1 MVLRDWYVYREN
13 RKRQE
18 EADARELTP
27 YQDYLDEAIERAL
40 AQERALL
47 ARRRARRRRAQIS
60 LLEALVKLPLKSL
73 ETLESRFW
81 KAQYPKT
88 LVDEFKRE
96 FLD

>member
-13 RKRQE
+13 RTRQE
-18 EADARELTP
+18 EADTRELTP
-27 YQDYLDEAIERAL
+27 YQDYLDEAIERML
-40 AQERALL
+40 AQERTIL

-60 LLEALVKLPLKSL
+60 LLEALVKLRLKSL

-81 KAQYPKT
+81 EAQYPKT